1 MLDEDKIDPA
11 IYSLGE
17 LQQHISA
24 LEQCAPRDKR
34 TKQFKEYIGELNSL
48 FEIYNGKAG
57 EKIYRKI
64 KL

>member
-1 MLDEDKIDPA
+1 MFDEDKIDPA

-17 LQQHISA
+17 LQQHICVMEESA
-24 LEQCAPRDKR
+24 PKDKR
-34 TKQFKEYIGELNSL
+34 TKQFKAYVDELNSL
-48 FEIYNGKAG
+48 FEVYNGKAG